1 MRAAPDT
8 VVTLSW
14 RLTDAQNEPIASDE
28 EGTDF
33 YVGGADLLPAIS
45 QDLLGKGVGD
55 SGQLQ
60 IEPHDAFGD
69 YEPEL
74 LRLED
79 RHLFPEILEPG
90 MQFEHLPSGC
100 APAAPETLYTVTD
113 IAADHVVLDGNHP
126 LAGMA
131 LRVQYT
137 ILEVREPD
145 PDEQEAQSAHLDDV
159 DSGMFFAG
167 AARSGSS

>member
-1 MRAAPDT
+1 MQAAPDT
-8 VVTLSW
+8 VVSLSW
-14 RLTDAQNEPIASDE
+14 RLTDAQNEPIAEHED
-28 EGTDF
+28 GTDF

-45 QDLLGKGVGD
+45 QDLIGKQVGD

-69 YEPEL
+69 YEPDL
-74 LRLED
+74 LRLEA
-79 RHLFPEILEPG
+79 RKLFPDVLEPG
-90 MQFEHLPSGC
+90 MKFEHLPAGC
-100 APAAPETLYTVTD
+100 APGAPGALYTVTD
-113 IAADHVVLDGNHP
+113 IADDKVVLDGNHP

-131 LRVQYT
+131 LRVCYT

-145 PDEQEAQSAHLDDV
+145 PDEREAQSAHLDDV

-167 AARSGSS
+167 MPRNDS